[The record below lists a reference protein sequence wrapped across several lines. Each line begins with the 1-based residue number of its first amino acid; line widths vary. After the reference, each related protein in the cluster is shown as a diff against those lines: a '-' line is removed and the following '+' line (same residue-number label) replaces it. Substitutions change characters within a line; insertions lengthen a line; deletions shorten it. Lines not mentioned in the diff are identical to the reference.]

1 MPKKKA
7 KVVVPRKLL
16 KGFSVDTLA
25 YMAADLMD
33 LRKEV
38 DQKDWDKIFN
48 PVFADIMDIGAERD
62 AACSD
67 EKEFLSKVAEVV
79 AGKRKMARKKKK

>member
-1 MPKKKA
+1 MPGGRA
-7 KVVVPRKLL
+7 YKVVAPSKLL

-33 LRKEV
+33 FLRKEV
-38 DQKDWDKIFN
+38 DQKNWDKVFN
-48 PVFADIMDIGAERD
+48 PVFADIMDVGAERLG
-62 AACSD
+62 
-67 EKEFLSKVAEVV
+67 EKEFSLKVAEVV

>member
-7 KVVVPRKLL
+7 KAVVPMKLL
-16 KGFSVDTLA
+16 RGFSVDTLA

-33 LRKEV
+33 LRQEV

-48 PVFADIMDIGAERD
+48 PVFADIMDIGAE
-62 AACSD
+62 CFG

-79 AGKRKMARKKKK
+79 AGKRKKARKKKK